1 MTLCDLG
8 DRLKQ
13 LVYKKDLNNRFLK
26 ENLNLS
32 LIKDK
37 GELVLL

>member
-1 MTLCDLG
+1 LCDLNNW
-8 DRLKQ
+8 LKQ

-37 GELVLL
+37 KELVLL